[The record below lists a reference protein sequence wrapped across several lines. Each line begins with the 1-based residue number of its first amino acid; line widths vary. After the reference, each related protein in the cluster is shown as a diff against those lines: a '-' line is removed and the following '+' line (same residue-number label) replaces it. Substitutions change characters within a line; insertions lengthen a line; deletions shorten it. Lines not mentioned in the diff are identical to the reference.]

1 MLKKRSK
8 TVSSKQG
15 VVSHNI
21 SLTPLIGNLTQR
33 PPSCFLFPSI
43 NPFSSFSP
51 TVFSDSQASV
61 SRPNFSLDFKP
72 FFSIGNPLISN
83 RKPKTCCLKNGSYF
97 SWEKIPGDSRP
108 VGLAILEAICSEK
121 ADEKLVLFGS
131 QLKVQILSINRNS
144 SSRTLLVESPHS
156 PIEFGIKNK
165 NSQLAMA
172 VLSPGRRS
180 PLASTIPCMDNSPRG
195 LHLSAS
201 EIELSEDYT
210 CVISHGPQQ
219 KTTHIF
225 DNFIIESCSNRL
237 SSLREMKLSSCQL
250 GDSISDYFLTFCHTC
265 QNKIAQGNEIFIYRG
280 DKAFCSQECRNRE
293 IICQERRENSGS
305 CA

>member
-21 SLTPLIGNLTQR
+21 SLTPLIGNLTQK
-33 PPSCFLFPSI
+33 PTSSFLFPSI

-51 TVFSDSQASV
+51 TVFSDSQTSV
-61 SRPNFSLDFKP
+61 TRPNSTLDFKP
-72 FFSIGNPLISN
+72 FFSIGNPLFSN
-83 RKPKTCCLKNGSYF
+83 RKPKTCCLKNGSRVKHYT
-97 SWEKIPGDSRP
+97 DSRP

-144 SSRTLLVESPHS
+144 SSRNLLVESPHP

-172 VLSPGRRS
+172 LLSPGGRRS
-180 PLASTIPCMDNSPRG
+180 PLASTIPSMDSSPHG
-195 LHLSAS
+195 LHLSPS

-237 SSLREMKLSSCQL
+237 SSLREMKLSADQL
-250 GDSISDYFLTFCHTC
+250 GDSTSDYFLTFCHTC